1 MTKVRKPIPKTQKE
15 LSNEQVIP
23 TYPQYGDPNDF
34 IQTPLNNR
42 ALNTSF
48 KGDTTKP
55 FSVGIQDIDEAIY
68 YYFQNVVQPSVTQN
82 GARLNVPIIYGSP
95 EKWKSFQKDG
105 YYRDQKGKI
114 MAPLIMFKKT
124 DITKNRQIAN
134 KLDAN
139 YPNNFGVFT
148 KEYTQRNAY
157 DNFKVLSNRKPQKQ
171 YYAVVM
177 PDYLTVTYEC
187 AVFTYYV
194 EQLNKIVESMEYAS
208 DAYWGDPQRYQF
220 KASIDSFGFQ
230 TELAQEDERIVRS
243 TFTLKINGYIIPEIL
258 QKDVTA
264 LKKFSNITKT
274 TFTLEDEPTTSI
286 TEAPLPPVPVLCAPG
301 TVLNSD
307 STYNSSVNSGGTLIL
322 PDSQINVNSVDSG
335 DVVSVKTIDVNLED
349 SLGAPV
355 VPTSVGLVGNTLTIE
370 VPTGGT
376 PTGDYLVRFFDID
389 GTILKEEYVN
399 AGNSATA
406 PANPTYDSTYLTFD
420 GWNNSFTNIQHDLDV
435 GAIYDTIDG
444 KTYLFLKVT
453 TVTGLQPTLQLNKST
468 TALLTINWGDATT
481 NTTTSSGNVNITKTA
496 AYSSVGDYVVSIEC
510 AANYGVN
517 TSTGFILGNNTT
529 YSRTLIK
536 AYVGA
541 NVNTLVEPFRNNIM
555 LEILSLPNNLTS
567 LSPNFFTGAASL
579 RHFNMPSSVTSF
591 SILAD
596 GCRRLKSISLS
607 QGNTTIQTASFRNCN
622 SLQRLILPDATTTLV
637 TNSFAGCSSL
647 SYIYLPSSCT
657 TIETTSFFDCRSLR
671 TISLPNNVFL
681 GQSVFESCLSL
692 ESITLPTGA
701 TNTGGSLF
709 RTCSS
714 LASCNIPNTITAI
727 QNQLFDGC
735 VSLKE
740 LEFHNAVTSV
750 GVSSFLNA
758 SQILEYTF
766 LSTTPPTLANTN
778 AFNGINAA
786 CKIYVPDANVAAYKA
801 ATNWS
806 AYANYIYPLST
817 KP

>member
-187 AVFTYYV
+187 AIFTYYV

-208 DAYWGDPQRYQF
+208 DSYWGDPQRYQF

-274 TFTLEDEPTTSI
+274 TFTLEDEPTTPI
-286 TEAPLPPVPVLCAPG
+286 TEAPLPPVPVTCAPG

-322 PDSQINVNSVDSG
+322 PNQTININSTGSGLIPSVGTIGINLTDSVNPI
-335 DVVSVKTIDVNLED
+335 T
-349 SLGAPV
+349 
-355 VPTSVGLVGNTLTIE
+355 PTSVNVTGRNVNIIISSSGTPYM
-370 VPTGGT
+370 VATGGT
-376 PTGDYLVRFFDID
+376 ITTDGDYRIHTFTSSGNFEVLTLGVNPIVDFMLVA
-389 GTILKEEYVN
+389 GGGSGGKST
-399 AGNSATA
+399 AGNSA
-406 PANPTYDSTYLTFD
+406 
-420 GWNNSFTNIQHDLDV
+420 GGG
-435 GAIYDTIDG
+435 GAGGLIY
-444 KTYLFLKVT
+444 
-453 TVTGLQPTLQLNKST
+453 
-468 TALLTINWGDATT
+468 
-481 NTTTSSGNVNITKTA
+481 
-496 AYSSVGDYVVSIEC
+496 IE
-510 AANYGVN
+510 N
-517 TSTGFILGNNTT
+517 
-529 YSRTLIK
+529 
-536 AYVGA
+536 
-541 NVNTLVEPFRNNIM
+541 
-555 LEILSLPNNLTS
+555 
-567 LSPNFFTGAASL
+567 
-579 RHFNMPSSVTSF
+579 
-591 SILAD
+591 
-596 GCRRLKSISLS
+596 
-607 QGNTTIQTASFRNCN
+607 Q
-622 SLQRLILPDATTTLV
+622 
-637 TNSFAGCSSL
+637 
-647 SYIYLPSSCT
+647 
-657 TIETTSFFDCRSLR
+657 
-671 TISLPNNVFL
+671 
-681 GQSVFESCLSL
+681 
-692 ESITLPTGA
+692 SITLGIKPVVIGNGGASQTVVTSGLNGQNSTFLGNTAVGGGGGGGA
-701 TNTGGSLF
+701 TQTGLLGGSGGGGAFITGNGLGTAGQGFAGGAWLGANAGSGGGGAGAIGIYGFGNTGGNGGIGRQTYINGTTNYFAGGGGGSPYA
-709 RTCSS
+709 TV
-714 LASCNIPNTITAI
+714 NIGLGGSGGGGNGGYAALPPTNGTPNTGGGGGGGYDVNSGA
-727 QNQLFDGC
+727 GG
-735 VSLKE
+735 S
-740 LEFHNAVTSV
+740 
-750 GVSSFLNA
+750 GVCIIRYRF
-758 SQILEYTF
+758 Q
-766 LSTTPPTLANTN
+766 
-778 AFNGINAA
+778 
-786 CKIYVPDANVAAYKA
+786 
-801 ATNWS
+801 
-806 AYANYIYPLST
+806 
-817 KP
+817 

>member
-23 TYPQYGDPNDF
+23 SYPQYGDPNDF

-274 TFTLEDEPTTSI
+274 TFTLEDEPTTPI
-286 TEAPLPPVPVLCAPG
+286 TEAPLPPIVFTCAPG
-301 TVLNSD
+301 TVSNSG
-307 STYNSSVNSGGTLIL
+307 STYVSSVNSGGTLIL
-322 PDSQINVNSVDSG
+322 PNQTININSTSSG
-335 DVVSVKTIDVNLED
+335 LIPSVGTIGINLTY
-349 SLGAPV
+349 SGSGVIV
-355 VPTSVGLVGNTLTIE
+355 VPTSTSITGRNIDIVTLAPVVSSYNVNLVDRFGNDLGTKPVTANANWDLRTFTPYNWADIYISRLTNPPTGSQLTAVYTYFNDMISNNLFQGSTKIDLCIGGNAADHSINARYPFLNNSSNISNFIGSPTHNANGVSLNGTTQAVRTNTYISYLSDYNKQISIYKRNINFGGLPFCVGNQQTAQGFGYFEDAGAGRNRYFAEGLS
-370 VPTGGT
+370 VGPFATG
-376 PTGDYLVRFFDID
+376 
-389 GTILKEEYVN
+389 VN
-399 AGNSATA
+399 GLWSI
-406 PANPTYDSTYLTFD
+406 SRE
-420 GWNNSFTNIQHDLDV
+420 S
-435 GAIYDTIDG
+435 
-444 KTYLFLKVT
+444 T
-453 TVTGLQPTLQLNKST
+453 TVMKMRRN
-468 TALLTINWGDATT
+468 
-481 NTTTSSGNVNITKTA
+481 
-496 AYSSVGDYVVSIEC
+496 
-510 AANYGVN
+510 
-517 TSTGFILGNNTT
+517 
-529 YSRTLIK
+529 
-536 AYVGA
+536 GA
-541 NVNTLVEPFRNNIM
+541 NDN
-555 LEILSLPNNLTS
+555 S
-567 LSPNFFTGAASL
+567 SPYTGAAVY
-579 RHFNMPSSVTSF
+579 NNVTSEIIIGAEMTQALTF
-591 SILAD
+591 SSFNNLNY
-596 GCRRLKSISLS
+596 CYFRV
-607 QGNTTIQTASFRNCN
+607 GNALTDAQELIHYNIVQALQTAFSR
-622 SLQRLILPDATTTLV
+622 
-637 TNSFAGCSSL
+637 
-647 SYIYLPSSCT
+647 
-657 TIETTSFFDCRSLR
+657 
-671 TISLPNNVFL
+671 
-681 GQSVFESCLSL
+681 
-692 ESITLPTGA
+692 
-701 TNTGGSLF
+701 
-709 RTCSS
+709 
-714 LASCNIPNTITAI
+714 
-727 QNQLFDGC
+727 
-735 VSLKE
+735 
-740 LEFHNAVTSV
+740 
-750 GVSSFLNA
+750 
-758 SQILEYTF
+758 QI
-766 LSTTPPTLANTN
+766 
-778 AFNGINAA
+778 
-786 CKIYVPDANVAAYKA
+786 
-801 ATNWS
+801 
-806 AYANYIYPLST
+806 
-817 KP
+817 